1 MLIRLTNLETPVE
14 FPEAELPQRIAR
26 RLKLPASEIQ
36 HWKILRKSLD
46 ARSRHN
52 LKFVYTIVLS
62 LQDPEQYLK
71 RFAND
76 SNVTQFQESQFDN
89 PRIGTEPLQ
98 ERPVIVG
105 SGPAGLLAGY
115 YLAWKG
121 YRPIILERGQPVK
134 ERVAVNRDF
143 DRGGQIDHENNYLF
157 GEGGAGCFSDGKL
170 TCRMSGPDVDWVI
183 ERFVECGGR
192 ASIAYENRPHLG
204 SNKLPMICRNFR
216 RKIEEMG
223 GEYRF
228 GCRLESL
235 DLKDG
240 QLRGV
245 HTSSG
250 YLPTNLVLLGIGHS
264 ARDTYQTLYEQGIP
278 MERKAFQLGLRIEQP
293 QENVNRHKYGKKE
306 YLDILGAADYSMVAN
321 GERDL
326 YSFCMCA
333 GGIVMPSVS
342 EPERFCTNGMSNSR
356 HDSPFA
362 NSGLMITL
370 EPEQFGSDHPL
381 AGVEIQRKY
390 ESIAFSLGRGEYLC
404 PLQSADD
411 FLNDRQPDPGVTLRS
426 SYQRGVVSAPL
437 GDVLPPV
444 VTQAIKR
451 GLPVLDQKWK
461 GEYLKDAILAGPEMR
476 GSSPVRIARDRDTL
490 ACPGVAGLYPM
501 GEGAGY
507 AGGIVSAAVD
517 GLRAAREIVR
527 KFQSLESVE
536 CS

>member
-1 MLIRLTNLETPVE
+1 
-14 FPEAELPQRIAR
+14 
-26 RLKLPASEIQ
+26 
-36 HWKILRKSLD
+36 
-46 ARSRHN
+46 
-52 LKFVYTIVLS
+52 
-62 LQDPEQYLK
+62 
-71 RFAND
+71 
-76 SNVTQFQESQFDN
+76 
-89 PRIGTEPLQ
+89 
-98 ERPVIVG
+98 
-105 SGPAGLLAGY
+105 
-115 YLAWKG
+115 
-121 YRPIILERGQPVK
+121 
-134 ERVAVNRDF
+134 
-143 DRGGQIDHENNYLF
+143 
-157 GEGGAGCFSDGKL
+157 
-170 TCRMSGPDVDWVI
+170 MSGPDVDWVI